1 MEEII
6 TKEIAQNLM
15 KLKGEARGTHFVNDA
30 QYVLENKG
38 DEGLKKVEQ
47 ELERLGCPMRYK
59 EIKNVDFHPI
69 GMRAISLLVIK
80 KVFNWED
87 KRIKNLCSFAT
98 KTSMIIRL
106 YLKFF
111 YSIEKMVEM
120 APKLWKDYFTVG
132 SLKVT
137 EYDKQRKRVVL
148 RVEDFVLHSIYCR
161 CLEGFF
167 GGIVKMVVGAKS
179 VNCKETIC
187 SVSENCHEFVVT
199 W

>member
-30 QYVLENKG
+30 QYILEKKG
-38 DEGLKKVEQ
+38 DEGLRKVEQ
-47 ELERLGCPMRYK
+47 ELERLGCPIKYK
-59 EIKNVDFHPI
+59 KVKNTDFYPI
-69 GMRAISLLVIK
+69 GLRAISLLVIK
-80 KVFNWED
+80 KVFSWD
-87 KRIKNLCSFAT
+87 DRGIKNLCGFAT
-98 KTSMIIRL
+98 RVSLIIRL

-111 YSIEKMVEM
+111 YSIEKMVEV

-137 EYDKQRKRVVL
+137 EYDKPGKRVVL
-148 RVEDFVLHSIYCR
+148 RIEDFILHSIYCR

-167 GGIVKMVVGAKS
+167 GDIVKMVVGVKS
-179 VNCKETIC
+179 VNCKEVKC